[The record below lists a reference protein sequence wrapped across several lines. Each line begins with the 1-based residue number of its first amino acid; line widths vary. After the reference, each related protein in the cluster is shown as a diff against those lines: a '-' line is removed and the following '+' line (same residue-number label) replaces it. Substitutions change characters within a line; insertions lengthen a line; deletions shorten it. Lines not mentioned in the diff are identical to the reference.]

1 VTNGSG
7 ALRRALALYDDSPL
21 AERLFVRVRAAL
33 SDLPAVERQA
43 PPSGAILDIG
53 CGHGLLANLLALG
66 SAGRQVLG
74 IDIDAAKVAAA
85 QRTVRD
91 RANIRFAVADAL
103 ALDGRLYDAITVG
116 DVFYLIPPAEQR
128 RLIARCFALLAPG
141 GVFLWKSQVRRPRW
155 KYAITYGQEWLMTRL
170 GPTAGRGLCRPGVPI
185 PTSSSSG
192 SNRTTSPPVSPGAAL
207 PTDRRRCDGPSTG
220 VIARIVTK
228 LSHPGAP
235 SHDFS
240 SLSPADS
247 IHDTVIRCRGGGRP
261 RWQQKRPGSRR
272 CVRGSSTSG
281 TAFSYSSRSR

>member
-1 VTNGSG
+1 MTNGSG

-170 GPTAGRGLCRPGVPI
+170 GPTAGRGLYFLDTPESLTALRAAGFQATARPLPSWRPYTDVLFVGVKPDNLAAGE
-185 PTSSSSG
+185 SG
-192 SNRTTSPPVSPGAAL
+192 S
-207 PTDRRRCDGPSTG
+207 
-220 VIARIVTK
+220 
-228 LSHPGAP
+228 GAP
-235 SHDFS
+235 H
-240 SLSPADS
+240 
-247 IHDTVIRCRGGGRP
+247 
-261 RWQQKRPGSRR
+261 
-272 CVRGSSTSG
+272 
-281 TAFSYSSRSR
+281 